1 MCKNQNYSN
10 VEGQVVRH
18 FTLSIRGYF
27 LKYISNHLRHTNSLD
42 EEIYDDGKTRLDFF
56 VSKPVV
62 EEQSFSEEMRSILR
76 ELSEEEMRFVLLRFQ
91 ENISYNELARLYHFS
106 IEEVQKMEREILKN
120 IKGKI
125 ENTKVIS

>member
-1 MCKNQNYSN
+1 M
-10 VEGQVVRH
+10 
-18 FTLSIRGYF
+18 
-27 LKYISNHLRHTNSLD
+27 
-42 EEIYDDGKTRLDFF
+42 DFF

-120 IKGKI
+120 IKVKI
-125 ENTKVIS
+125 ENTKSNILARKLK